1 VLVEIIQV
9 KEQCLRLVCL
19 SVVRHE
25 KFLPKLYKMYC
36 STVSCRR
43 ADVKNN
49 EKLGT
54 TDELGDK
61 KENMLLSD

>member
-1 VLVEIIQV
+1 MF
-9 KEQCLRLVCL
+9 KRCG
-19 SVVRHE
+19 HE
-25 KFLPKLYKMYC
+25 KFLPKLYKIYC

-49 EKLGT
+49 EKVGT

-61 KENMLLSD
+61 KENMLVSDKARFILSST